1 MIRSLA
7 LALAL
12 MVAALGIIASLPAM
26 AQTAD
31 EGVAS
36 QSATLPKI
44 DKRKLIVPPRNPDGS
59 LIMTPF
65 LDDPLQW
72 AREKQR
78 EFYGS
83 MSASMRSLKSSNPLA
98 AAMTLILLSFGYG
111 IFHAAGPGHGKAVI
125 STWLVATENQLHRG
139 IIIAFMSAAVQA
151 ASAIAI
157 VSILLLLLT
166 SVTSTARNV
175 ADVLESVS
183 YALVALMGLWLI
195 ASALRG
201 LSPLKMSP
209 ISAQPLAGPHSRHH
223 HEHHHHHE
231 VREGGHHVH
240 DAHCGHNHFP
250 AARELSGE
258 WSLSKASS
266 LAFAVGLRPCTGSIA
281 ALILANAIGL
291 YWAGVVSTLIMA
303 LGTAITV
310 SAIAAIAVYSKH
322 LAMRFASTDAWL
334 QPLTL
339 GLKLA
344 GGTAIALFG
353 GLLFWSS
360 LWTTQ
365 PLM

>member
-1 MIRSLA
+1 MIRA
-7 LALAL
+7 LALAFAL
-12 MVAALGIIASLPAM
+12 MTAALGIVASLPAM
-26 AQTAD
+26 AQTTDDGAATQ
-31 EGVAS
+31 G
-36 QSATLPKI
+36 ATLPKI
-44 DKRKLIVPPRNPDGS
+44 DRRKLIVPPRNPDGS
-59 LIMTPF
+59 LITTPF

-98 AAMTLILLSFGYG
+98 AALTLILLSFGYG

-139 IIIAFMSAAVQA
+139 VIIAFMSAAVQA

-157 VSILLLLLT
+157 VSILLLVIT
-166 SVTSTARNV
+166 SVTSAARNV

-201 LSPLKMSP
+201 VSSPKIAP
-209 ISAQPLAGPHSRHH
+209 VPARPVGDRHSHHH
-223 HEHHHHHE
+223 HEHCHHHE
-231 VREGGHHVH
+231 AHEGSDHVH

-322 LAMRFASTDAWL
+322 LAMRFASTDTWL
-334 QPLTL
+334 QPLTV

-344 GGTAIALFG
+344 GGSAIALFG